1 MLDPRDDPRRRLLLK
16 ALAAGWLLGGSG
28 WSAAAPAGLFGSR
41 PRKLPPGRSIF
52 ELEGEVAVNGRK
64 ASRDTLL
71 APGDVIE
78 TGRGGRLVG
87 VIGQDALIVRAQS
100 RVELGAAGRGARSLF
115 RLVTGAM
122 LTVFGPRDAE
132 YEVSMPLATI
142 GIRGTGLYLEAAP
155 ERGYLCLCYGRAWV
169 TPSGAP
175 GEAFEAVSTHH
186 DMPKYL
192 LPEAQGGSAVQ
203 AAPFVDHSDL
213 ELMLL
218 EALVGRTV
226 PFVVGDDPYETPRRQ
241 DY

>member
-1 MLDPRDDPRRRLLLK
+1 MHEPHDDPRRRFLLK
-16 ALAAGWLLGGSG
+16 ALAAGWLVGGSG
-28 WSAAAPAGLFGSR
+28 WAASAPAGLLGSR
-41 PRKLPPGRSIF
+41 ARKLPPGRSIF
-52 ELEGEVAVNGRK
+52 ELEGEVAVNGRV
-64 ASRDTLL
+64 ARRDTVL
-71 APGDVIE
+71 AAGDVIE
-78 TGRGGRLVG
+78 TGRDGRLVG
-87 VIGQDALIVRAQS
+87 VIGPDALIVRAQS

-122 LTVFGPRDAE
+122 LSVFGPRDAE
-132 YEVSMPLATI
+132 YQVSMPLATI

-155 ERGYLCLCYGRAWV
+155 ERGYLCLCYGRAYV
-169 TPSGAP
+169 RPSGAP

-192 LPEAQGGSAVQ
+192 LPEAQGGSAVR

-226 PFVVGDDPYETPRRQ
+226 PFAVGDDPYEAPRRQ